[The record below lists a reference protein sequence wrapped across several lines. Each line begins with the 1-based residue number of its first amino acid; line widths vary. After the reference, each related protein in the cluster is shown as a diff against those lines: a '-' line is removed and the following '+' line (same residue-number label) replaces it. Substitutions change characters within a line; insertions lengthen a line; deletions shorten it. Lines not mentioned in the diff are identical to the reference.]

1 MLLIYFYCWPV
12 ILFSVKGRYTYILAF
27 GLWRANVSLTMKLV
41 ALVSTVVQCMEKQW
55 LDLHCFISTNSLF
68 SWEQR
73 TVTSTCTQC
82 CWCVQCSVGK
92 EASSGERLCCRGERC
107 FRCDSSQFF
116 QSLAGCSQVVSFRPS
131 GDQGQ
136 RHSQTSSTETLCS
149 SSACFLFVFVF
160 SFFLFL
166 LW

>member
-55 LDLHCFISTNSLF
+55 WDLHCFISTNSLF
-68 SWEQR
+68 SWKQR

-82 CWCVQCSVGK
+82 CCVSSVLLETK
-92 EASSGERLCCRGERC
+92 PSGERLCCRGERC

-136 RHSQTSSTETLCS
+136 RRSQTSSTETLCS
-149 SSACFLFVFVF
+149 SSACFLFVLFV